1 MFFRFPGRFGSHGS
15 GFLKRPRSLGD
26 LPENAPAAGNA
37 TYIFNIL
44 NFERNWSMK
53 TFFKTLALLLSL
65 LLLGGLLLLPGLKK
79 EYEGIYEKTIRLHVL
94 ANSDSEEDQKL
105 KLQVRDQV
113 LAYVSPY
120 LEDCLSK
127 EESARILKEL
137 LPGIEETARQVLRKE
152 GAGEEVSVALS
163 EEFYPTRTYGELSF
177 PAGDYTSLRIFLG
190 SGEGQNW
197 WCVVFPPLCLDSSKV
212 RVEEEKAG
220 YTEEETALL
229 AGKDGSSKVR
239 FFFLD
244 LAAKLR
250 RLFD

>member
-1 MFFRFPGRFGSHGS
+1 M
-15 GFLKRPRSLGD
+15 
-26 LPENAPAAGNA
+26 
-37 TYIFNIL
+37 
-44 NFERNWSMK
+44 W
-53 TFFKTLALLLSL
+53 
-65 LLLGGLLLLPGLKK
+65 
-79 EYEGIYEKTIRLHVL
+79 L

-120 LEDCLSK
+120 LEDCPSK

-137 LPGIEETARQVLRKE
+137 LPGIEETAREVLRKE

-212 RVEEEKAG
+212 RAEEKKGQAIPKRKRRSLQ
-220 YTEEETALL
+220 ERTA
-229 AGKDGSSKVR
+229 APRCASFSWN
-239 FFFLD
+239 

>member
-1 MFFRFPGRFGSHGS
+1 
-15 GFLKRPRSLGD
+15 
-26 LPENAPAAGNA
+26 
-37 TYIFNIL
+37 
-44 NFERNWSMK
+44 MK

-120 LEDCLSK
+120 LEDCPSK

-137 LPGIEETARQVLRKE
+137 LPGIEETAREVLRKE

-197 WCVVFPPLCLDSSKV
+197 WCVVFPPFCLGSV
-212 RVEEEKAG
+212 
-220 YTEEETALL
+220 TETAAQAAAEGGFSQEEIALL
-229 AGKDGSSKVR
+229 TGEEGGYVVKFKAIELWEQLRGWLEERSS
-239 FFFLD
+239 
-244 LAAKLR
+244 A
-250 RLFD
+250 

>member
-1 MFFRFPGRFGSHGS
+1 
-15 GFLKRPRSLGD
+15 
-26 LPENAPAAGNA
+26 
-37 TYIFNIL
+37 
-44 NFERNWSMK
+44 MK

-197 WCVVFPPLCLDSSKV
+197 WCVVFPALCLPAAQEDVAEVCRQAGLTQQEISV
-212 RVEEEKAG
+212 LTEDTGEVELEFRTLEW
-220 YTEEETALL
+220 L
-229 AGKDGSSKVR
+229 GKLKKMLWD
-239 FFFLD
+239 
-244 LAAKLR
+244 A
-250 RLFD
+250 